1 MNFPEPF
8 SIIIVIIIIIIVVV
22 VVIIIIIITVI
33 VIVIII
39 LLLQLLLLL
48 LSLPLSLYYCLMI
61 IILLFFKFKAKQ
73 VGTTQLDEDGL
84 FELVKTRP
92 GKKISYEPPS
102 VEKKPK
108 KRAKAEV
115 VESTETLSQGKDQ
128 SELESSQ
135 MSQQSTSSPAT
146 QTPSGSPSRKG
157 LIYSF
162 ECF

>member
-1 MNFPEPF
+1 
-8 SIIIVIIIIIIVVV
+8 
-22 VVIIIIIITVI
+22 
-33 VIVIII
+33 
-39 LLLQLLLLL
+39 
-48 LSLPLSLYYCLMI
+48 MI

-115 VESTETLSQGKDQ
+115 VESTETSSQGKDQ
-128 SELESSQ
+128 SEVESSQ
-135 MSQQSTSSPAT
+135 MSQQSTSSPST
-146 QTPSGSPSRKG
+146 QTPSGSPTLKG
-157 LIYSF
+157 LIHCLNVF
-162 ECF
+162 K

>member
-1 MNFPEPF
+1 M
-8 SIIIVIIIIIIVVV
+8 
-22 VVIIIIIITVI
+22 
-33 VIVIII
+33 
-39 LLLQLLLLL
+39 
-48 LSLPLSLYYCLMI
+48 
-61 IILLFFKFKAKQ
+61 ILLFNDILCFKCKAKQ

-92 GKKISYEPPS
+92 GKTITYEPPS
-102 VEKKPK
+102 VEKKPR

-135 MSQQSTSSPAT
+135 LSQQSTSSPAT
-146 QTPSGSPSRKG
+146 QTPSGSPSLKG
-157 LIYSF
+157 LIHSF

>member
-1 MNFPEPF
+1 
-8 SIIIVIIIIIIVVV
+8 
-22 VVIIIIIITVI
+22 
-33 VIVIII
+33 
-39 LLLQLLLLL
+39 
-48 LSLPLSLYYCLMI
+48 MI

-115 VESTETLSQGKDQ
+115 EESTDTFSQGKDQ

-146 QTPSGSPSRKG
+146 QTPSGSPSLKG
-157 LIYSF
+157 LIHSF
-162 ECF
+162 DCF